1 MKALKLAMVA
11 ILIASTMV
19 CLANADGF
27 KTKPK
32 KVYNITL
39 VKALHIP
46 GLPAAIHAQVDP
58 GFLNNNQL
66 VYTVDVTLDGTV
78 YRITGTE
85 IQWKLFFR
93 PKWKIETEIKPV
105 FGTSKS

>member
-1 MKALKLAMVA
+1 MKAMKLTMVA

-27 KTKPK
+27 KAKPK

-39 VKALHIP
+39 VKALHVP
-46 GLPAAIHAQVDP
+46 GLVAAMHDQIDP

-66 VYTVDVTLDGTV
+66 VYTAEVIYNGAL
-78 YRITGTE
+78 YRITGTT
-85 IQWKLFFR
+85 IHWKMFFT
-93 PKWKIETEIKPV
+93 PKWKIKTDIKPK
-105 FGTSKS
+105 FSAKD